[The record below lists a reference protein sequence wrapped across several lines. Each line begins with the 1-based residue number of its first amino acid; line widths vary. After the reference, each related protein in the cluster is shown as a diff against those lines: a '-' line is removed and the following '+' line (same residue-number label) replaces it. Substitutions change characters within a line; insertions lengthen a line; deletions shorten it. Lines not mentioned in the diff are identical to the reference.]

1 MVGAELAVSG
11 AAIGAVLLLG
21 SFSGDGTGCFLRLD
35 ALLVSLVA
43 VIVELASLE
52 VGTLAIIGSETP
64 FRRAARPGRLSGA
77 EPERLS
83 ALLRPTFPDSR
94 KLPEPLS
101 SLLRP
106 TPPGFTPFDDTS
118 ITSGVVRFCPV

>member
-1 MVGAELAVSG
+1 M
-11 AAIGAVLLLG
+11 LG

-35 ALLVSLVA
+35 ALLLSLVA

-52 VGTLAIIGSETP
+52 VGTLAIGSETP

-77 EPERLS
+77 APDRLS
-83 ALLRPTFPDSR
+83 ALLRPTFPDSG

-101 SLLRP
+101 TLLRP
-106 TPPGFTPFDDTS
+106 TPPATFTPFDDTS
-118 ITSGVVRFCPV
+118 ITSGVARSCPV

>member
-35 ALLVSLVA
+35 AFLVSLVA
-43 VIVELASLE
+43 VIVKLASLE
-52 VGTLAIIGSETP
+52 VGTLAIGSETP
-64 FRRAARPGRLSGA
+64 FRLAARPGRLSGA
-77 EPERLS
+77 PPERLS

-101 SLLRP
+101 TLLRP
-106 TPPGFTPFDDTS
+106 TPPGFTPFDDAS

>member
-35 ALLVSLVA
+35 ALLLCSLVA
-43 VIVELASLE
+43 MIVELASLE
-52 VGTLAIIGSETP
+52 VGTLAIGSETP

-77 EPERLS
+77 APDRLS
-83 ALLRPTFPDSR
+83 ALWRPTFPGSR
-94 KLPEPLS
+94 RTPELLS
-101 SLLRP
+101 TLLRP
-106 TPPGFTPFDDTS
+106 TPPAFTPFDVTS
-118 ITSGVVRFCPV
+118 ITSGVV

>member
-1 MVGAELAVSG
+1 MVGAELVVSG

-35 ALLVSLVA
+35 AFLVSLVA
-43 VIVELASLE
+43 VVVELASLE
-52 VGTLAIIGSETP
+52 VSTLAIGSETP
-64 FRRAARPGRLSGA
+64 FRLAARPGRLSGA
-77 EPERLS
+77 APDRLS
-83 ALLRPTFPDSR
+83 ALWRPTFPDSR
-94 KLPEPLS
+94 DPLEPLS
-101 SLLRP
+101 TLLRP